1 MAKPRLV
8 SSVPL
13 WIDMRDQRNR
23 IVHEYLPQK
32 IKDIYAEVVGRMGA
46 ELFRVK
52 KACATI
58 RFE

>member
-1 MAKPRLV
+1 VKKDVA
-8 SSVPL
+8 
-13 WIDMRDQRNR
+13 RDQRNR